1 MLNTEKN
8 IAKILICIFST
19 EEWNEKDNG
28 VDLLGN
34 RNYTDT
40 TDFLFNGHTAISNNV
55 ALLNQNNK
63 PNHVDQVKRK
73 QKETVGDIFK

>member
-1 MLNTEKN
+1 MGNT
-8 IAKILICIFST
+8 
-19 EEWNEKDNG
+19 
-28 VDLLGN
+28 
-34 RNYTDT
+34 NYTDT
-40 TDFLFNGHTAISNNV
+40 IDFLINAHTAISNNV

>member
-1 MLNTEKN
+1 MGK
-8 IAKILICIFST
+8 
-19 EEWNEKDNG
+19 
-28 VDLLGN
+28 

-40 TDFLFNGHTAISNNV
+40 IEKKIIYNGHTAISNNV